1 MFVDKVVV
9 NFVINVIII
18 FILKSRGYNYSN
30 KYTMLVPLLIFIVVI
45 IVTLIA
51 IVIFVIILTLIA
63 IVIVVIILTNMH
75 IVKV

>member
-9 NFVINVIII
+9 NFGINVIII
-18 FILKSRGYNYSN
+18 FMLKSCSYNYSN
-30 KYTMLVPLLIFIVVI
+30 KYTMLVPLFIFIVVI

-51 IVIFVIILTLIA
+51 IVIVVIILTLIA

-75 IVKV
+75 S